1 MVTSDV
7 RWAELPFEIN
17 GLIDPISLTHT
28 PSSFYELLQRDISRS
43 ERNRENLALITLDF
57 SASTISAKKMI
68 DLLMKISLILKQS
81 LRSDEYFSRIG
92 FEKFAILIHGDRS
105 SALSILNRARKELK
119 KVENNTFSIIFK
131 TPSECKEENKEEYME
146 EKEVLEVYSDREM
159 ALGSSV
165 EIMTQIFIRSM
176 GMKLVEWLEVASI

>member
-28 PSSFYELLQRDISRS
+28 PSSFYELIQRDISRS

-105 SALSILNRARKELK
+105 AALAILNRARKELK

-131 TPSECKEENKEEYME
+131 TPSDCKEEYME